1 MKTTKLNQKG
11 VSPVI
16 ATVLLI
22 AIVVV
27 ISVLIFI
34 WFNQMTEEAIT
45 KFEGMNIELVC
56 EDVAFDATYY
66 YGILK
71 IVNNGNVPIFGIKV
85 KISGEGSHET
95 KDLSEISNWP
105 ALGLNQGNSFSEDI
119 SSDVGTAESI
129 ILIPVLIGNSERGKK
144 TFVCDENR
152 YGYEIFV

>member
-1 MKTTKLNQKG
+1 MKRNQKG
-11 VSPVI
+11 VSPVVE
-16 ATVLLI
+16 TVLLI

-27 ISVLIFI
+27 ISVLVFV

-66 YGILK
+66 YGVLK

-85 KISGEGSHET
+85 KISGEGSHAT

-105 ALGLNQGNSFSEDI
+105 GLGLNQGNSFSEDI
-119 SSDVGTAESI
+119 RNDVEDAESI
-129 ILIPVLIGNSERGKK
+129 VLIPVLIGNSEAGKK